1 MSKITSI
8 NKALMNNIRLIR
20 LTSGEEILVH
30 VVSDTESRLFVT
42 DPVLL
47 IPNNKQIGFM
57 PYMSYCDM
65 DSMEIKQDHI
75 MFNLAPTEDL
85 AGQYQE
91 MIKGPNV
98 IQLNESPG
106 KIIT

>member
-1 MSKITSI
+1 M
-8 NKALMNNIRLIR
+8 
-20 LTSGEEILVH
+20 V
-30 VVSDTESRLFVT
+30 
-42 DPVLL
+42 
-47 IPNNKQIGFM
+47 
-57 PYMSYCDM
+57 
-65 DSMEIKQDHI
+65 IKKEYI